1 MIKQRKYATLG
12 IWKSPRTGEIVKAL
26 PTFDTRE
33 EAETMAVRMAMY
45 EPEAQIAILERDPN
59 PYDEYDHTREIQY
72 NFLCAFVP
80 GKMEIYY
87 AGEKGGC
94 VVQPCWI
101 LDETDEELPKMEE
114 ELWILD
120 EDGEDKKDLKELF
133 FPLDFLLAK

>member
-12 IWKSPRTGEIVKAL
+12 IWKSPRTGEVVKAL

-33 EAETMAVRMAMY
+33 EAETAAINIAMY

-59 PYDEYDHTREIQY
+59 LYDEYDHTREIQY

-80 GKMEIYY
+80 DKMEICPSRL
-87 AGEKGGC
+87 KNRC

-101 LDETDEELPKMEE
+101 LDETGEELPKMEE

-120 EDGEDKKDLKELF
+120 KDGEEKKDLKELF
-133 FPLDFLLAK
+133 FPLDFMLAK